1 MDAPLLKPPTPFQ
14 IRQELEESILHELLG
29 PAGGINE
36 EINERHVYERY
47 LVGMLAP
54 LNNSYEAPGTDDEL
68 AVGNDNGEE
77 GTVEAPNPFGKTI
90 FPSSLGMTFCLEG
103 EVSVIR
109 VTARWG
115 RYEKAYSDSETTDKG
130 NPRRVW
136 KREQINEQK
145 KITLQD
151 GELRTWDVKP
161 SVVVTGIARRQDAQW
176 IVSLFLVNGQQELEI
191 NKDPAWLFQP
201 ELIVE
206 SPDPAN
212 PAIFCRRSGKRKAG
226 KSDPNFFDEEM
237 AMEMLYRKCTEFAI
251 GHGVS
256 VHATPDPNNYEQ
268 AVRIETKVVP
278 SWEVAKVTP
287 PGKDE
292 IRALAGLV
300 LSMKELAETPDG
312 ELASKLNPLPD
323 AYREWIEEQER
334 KIPGLADEY
343 KLGAQQ
349 AVSNCRNTLK
359 RIRDGVVLIS
369 TNPEAAEAFRF
380 ANRAMYL
387 QRVQTLKAMKKRS
400 GAGNDEAAALSPSEE
415 NPTWY
420 PFQLAFLLLNLP
432 SLTDL
437 NHPDRTSETHGISDL
452 LWFPTGGGKT
462 EAYLGLTAYT
472 LGIRRL
478 QGDRYGR
485 DGENGVAVLMR
496 YTLRLLTLQ
505 QFQRAAALIC
515 ACEEIRRNEPSK
527 WGRNPFRIGLW
538 VGGIT
543 TPNKTGESKEAI
555 EKIRSNQAYQIS
567 NGTPHQ
573 LTNCPWC
580 GHVIDPKSNIVV
592 ESFPGGSART
602 IIYCGDPMGNCPFSS
617 AQSEGEGLPV
627 LVVDEEIY
635 RRLPALL
642 IATVDKFAQMPWNGA
657 VQMLFGQV
665 NGYCDR
671 HGFRS
676 PEIED
681 KDRHNAGGRYPRAQ
695 TTPRTALRPP
705 DLIIQDEL
713 HLISGPLGSLVGLY
727 ETAVDSLCS
736 WEANGQTVRPKVIAS
751 TATIRQARD
760 QIYKLFL
767 RNVQIFPPQCID
779 IEDNFFSKQRETGE
793 RYPGRRYLGICAPGK
808 RLKAALIRVYVAQ
821 LSAAQA
827 MYEKYG
833 SIVDPWMTL
842 VGYFNSIRE
851 LGGMRRMIDDDVAA
865 RLQKMDRRGLA
876 IRKYLVTRELT
887 SRITS
892 TDIPFILDQL
902 EKAFDPT
909 KTPQEIPPR
918 ERPIDVLLAT
928 NMISVG
934 VDVSR
939 LGTMITAGQPKS
951 TAEYIQA
958 TSRVGRSK
966 PGLVITVYNWA
977 RPRDLSHYE
986 AFENF
991 HARFYQHV
999 EALSLTPFSSG
1010 AVDRGLAALL
1020 VSLVRLRGMEFNGN
1034 ERAAV
1039 IQSSHPVVQEAIKSI
1054 AARAANVAGNQT
1066 GEFVEQFLKS
1076 KLDVWLKRAKPMQGG
1091 DTLGYKTDNQRQNIG
1106 LLQDPYSAAQGE
1118 FVCLQSLRN
1127 VEPLSNLILRP
1138 GFLDPQNDRL
1148 PEPMGQPDS
1157 PAIDEYAEE
1166 EE

>member
-1 MDAPLLKPPTPFQ
+1 MDTPVLTPPTPFQ
-14 IRQELEESILHELLG
+14 IRQELEAMILHELLG
-29 PAGGINE
+29 PAGGSDE
-36 EINERHVYERY
+36 EVNERHIYERY

-54 LNNSYEAPGTDDEL
+54 LNNSYEAPGGDDEL
-68 AVGNDNGEE
+68 AVGDGSEEE
-77 GTVEAPNPFGKTI
+77 GVVEAPNPFSKTI
-90 FPSSLGMTFCLEG
+90 FPSTLGLTFCVDG
-103 EVSVIR
+103 EESAIQ

-115 RYEKAYSDSETTDKG
+115 KYEKAYSETLTTDKG
-130 NPRRVW
+130 NPKRVW
-136 KREQINEQK
+136 KREQIEERK
-145 KITLQD
+145 KIA
-151 GELRTWDVKP
+151 LREGDLKAWEVKP
-161 SVVVTGIARRQDAQW
+161 AVVITGIARRQDDQW
-176 IVSLFLVNGQQELEI
+176 IVSLFLVNGQQEPET
-191 NKDPAWLFQP
+191 NKDSAWLFQP

-206 SPDPAN
+206 STDPSR
-212 PAIFCRRSGKRKAG
+212 PAIFCRRSSKRKPG
-226 KSDPNFFDEEM
+226 KSDPNYFAEEM
-237 AMEMLYRKCTEFAI
+237 AMEMLYRKRTEFAV
-251 GHGVS
+251 GHNVS
-256 VHATPDPNNYEQ
+256 VHATPDPENYEQ

-278 SWEVAKVTP
+278 AWEVAKVTP

-292 IRALAGLV
+292 IPALAGLS
-300 LSMKELAETPDG
+300 LSMKELGETPDG
-312 ELASKLNPLPD
+312 ELAAKLNPLAE
-323 AYREWIEEQER
+323 AYEQWIKEQEQ
-334 KIPGLADEY
+334 KIPGLAGEY
-343 KLGAQQ
+343 KSVAQQ
-349 AVSNCRNTLK
+349 AVANCKTTLN
-359 RIRDGVVLIS
+359 RIKEGIALIS
-369 TNPEAAEAFRF
+369 ANPEAAESFRF

-387 QRVQTLKAMKKRS
+387 QRAQSLKAMKRR
-400 GAGNDEAAALSPSEE
+400 GGQDATLGPSED

-432 SLTDL
+432 GLTDP
-437 NHPDRTSETHGISDL
+437 NHPDRTGETNAVSDL

-478 QGDRYGR
+478 QRGRYER
-485 DGENGVAVLMR
+485 DGEHGVAVLMR

-505 QFQRAAALIC
+505 QFQRASALIC
-515 ACEEIRRNEPSK
+515 ACEAIRRDDPEK
-527 WGRNPFRIGLW
+527 WGDNPFRLGLW
-538 VGGIT
+538 VGGGA
-543 TPNKTGESKEAI
+543 TPNKTEHSREAI
-555 EKIRSNQAYQIS
+555 EKIRSNQAYQII

-580 GHVIDPKSNIVV
+580 GYAIDPKSNIIV
-592 ESFPGGSART
+592 EGFPAGSART
-602 IIYCGDPMGNCPFSS
+602 IIYCGDPMGDCPFTNT
-617 AQSEGEGLPV
+617 QSEGEGLPV
-627 LVVDEEIY
+627 MVVDEEIY
-635 RRLPALL
+635 RRLPSLL

-657 VQMLFGQV
+657 TQMLFGQV
-665 NGYCDR
+665 NGYCNR
-671 HGFRS
+671 HGFVS

-681 KDRHNAGGRYPRAQ
+681 KTSHNASGNYPRAK

-736 WEANGQTVRPKVIAS
+736 WQVNGRTVRPKVVAS

-760 QIYKLFL
+760 QIYNLFL
-767 RNVQIFPPQCID
+767 RDVQIFPPQCID
-779 IEDNFFSKQRETGE
+779 IEDNFFSRQRETSE
-793 RYPGRRYLGICAPGK
+793 QYPGRRYLGICAPGK

-827 MYEKYG
+827 LYEKYG
-833 SIVDPWMTL
+833 SVVDPWMTL

-876 IRKYLVTRELT
+876 VRRNLIPKELT
-887 SRITS
+887 SRVGS

-902 EKAFDPT
+902 EKTFDPA
-909 KTPQEIPPR
+909 KDPKEIPAK

-939 LGTMITAGQPKS
+939 LGAMIAAGQPKS

-986 AFENF
+986 GFENF

-1020 VSLVRLRGMEFNGN
+1020 VSLVRLRGVEFNAN
-1034 ERAAV
+1034 ERAAAM
-1039 IQSSHPVVQEAIKSI
+1039 QSSHPVVQEAIKSI

-1066 GEFVEQFLKS
+1066 GEFVEQSLKS
-1076 KLDVWLKRAKPMQGG
+1076 KLDVWLKRAKPIPGG
-1091 DTLGYKTDNQRQNIG
+1091 DTLGYKTDTKKQNIG
-1106 LLQDPYSAAQGE
+1106 LLQDPYLATSGD

-1127 VEPLSNLILRP
+1127 VEPLANLILRP
-1138 GFLDPQNDRL
+1138 GFLDAQTDRL
-1148 PEPMGQPDS
+1148 PEPWEQPAAA
-1157 PAIDEYAEE
+1157 PVDEYAEE
-1166 EE
+1166 DGE

>member
-1 MDAPLLKPPTPFQ
+1 
-14 IRQELEESILHELLG
+14 
-29 PAGGINE
+29 
-36 EINERHVYERY
+36 
-47 LVGMLAP
+47 
-54 LNNSYEAPGTDDEL
+54 
-68 AVGNDNGEE
+68 
-77 GTVEAPNPFGKTI
+77 
-90 FPSSLGMTFCLEG
+90 
-103 EVSVIR
+103 
-109 VTARWG
+109 
-115 RYEKAYSDSETTDKG
+115 
-130 NPRRVW
+130 
-136 KREQINEQK
+136 
-145 KITLQD
+145 
-151 GELRTWDVKP
+151 
-161 SVVVTGIARRQDAQW
+161 
-176 IVSLFLVNGQQELEI
+176 
-191 NKDPAWLFQP
+191 
-201 ELIVE
+201 
-206 SPDPAN
+206 
-212 PAIFCRRSGKRKAG
+212 
-226 KSDPNFFDEEM
+226 
-237 AMEMLYRKCTEFAI
+237 
-251 GHGVS
+251 
-256 VHATPDPNNYEQ
+256 
-268 AVRIETKVVP
+268 
-278 SWEVAKVTP
+278 
-287 PGKDE
+287 
-292 IRALAGLV
+292 
-300 LSMKELAETPDG
+300 
-312 ELASKLNPLPD
+312 
-323 AYREWIEEQER
+323 
-334 KIPGLADEY
+334 
-343 KLGAQQ
+343 
-349 AVSNCRNTLK
+349 
-359 RIRDGVVLIS
+359 
-369 TNPEAAEAFRF
+369 
-380 ANRAMYL
+380 
-387 QRVQTLKAMKKRS
+387 
-400 GAGNDEAAALSPSEE
+400 
-415 NPTWY
+415 
-420 PFQLAFLLLNLP
+420 
-432 SLTDL
+432 
-437 NHPDRTSETHGISDL
+437 
-452 LWFPTGGGKT
+452 
-462 EAYLGLTAYT
+462 
-472 LGIRRL
+472 
-478 QGDRYGR
+478 
-485 DGENGVAVLMR
+485 
-496 YTLRLLTLQ
+496 
-505 QFQRAAALIC
+505 
-515 ACEEIRRNEPSK
+515 
-527 WGRNPFRIGLW
+527 
-538 VGGIT
+538 
-543 TPNKTGESKEAI
+543 
-555 EKIRSNQAYQIS
+555 
-567 NGTPHQ
+567 
-573 LTNCPWC
+573 
-580 GHVIDPKSNIVV
+580 
-592 ESFPGGSART
+592 
-602 IIYCGDPMGNCPFSS
+602 
-617 AQSEGEGLPV
+617 
-627 LVVDEEIY
+627 
-635 RRLPALL
+635 
-642 IATVDKFAQMPWNGA
+642 
-657 VQMLFGQV
+657 
-665 NGYCDR
+665 
-671 HGFRS
+671 
-676 PEIED
+676 
-681 KDRHNAGGRYPRAQ
+681 
-695 TTPRTALRPP
+695 
-705 DLIIQDEL
+705 
-713 HLISGPLGSLVGLY
+713 SGPLGSLVGLY

>member
-1 MDAPLLKPPTPFQ
+1 MNASVLNPTTPFQ
-14 IRQELEESILHELLG
+14 IRQELEGLILHELLG
-29 PAGGINE
+29 PAGGADE
-36 EINERHVYERY
+36 EVNERHVYERY

-54 LNNSYEAPGTDDEL
+54 LNSTYEAPGGDDEL
-68 AVGNDNGEE
+68 AVGNDDGEE
-77 GTVEAPNPFGKTI
+77 GTVEAPTPFSKTI
-90 FPSSLGMTFCLEG
+90 FPSSLGMTFCVEG
-103 EVSVIR
+103 EVPAIQ

-115 RYEKAYSDSETTDKG
+115 RYAKAHSETLTTDKG
-130 NPRRVW
+130 NPKRVW
-136 KREQINEQK
+136 KREQIEERK
-145 KITLQD
+145 TIA
-151 GELRTWDVKP
+151 LREGDLKAWVVKP
-161 SVVVTGIARRQDAQW
+161 AVVVTGIARRQNGQW
-176 IVSLFLVNGQQELEI
+176 IVSLFLVNGQQETET
-191 NKDPAWLFQP
+191 NKDTAWLFQP

-206 SPDPAN
+206 ATEPSN
-212 PAIFCRRSGKRKAG
+212 PAIFCRRSSKRQPG
-226 KSDPNFFDEEM
+226 KSDPNFYAEEM
-237 AMEMLYRKCTEFAI
+237 AMEMLYRKRTEFAV

-256 VHATPDPNNYEQ
+256 VHATPNPENYEQ
-268 AVRIETKVVP
+268 AIKIETKVAP
-278 SWEVAKVTP
+278 AWEVAKVTA

-292 IRALAGLV
+292 IPALTGLV

-312 ELASKLNPLPD
+312 KLAKNLNPLAE
-323 AYREWIEEQER
+323 AYDQWIAEQAQ
-334 KIPGLADEY
+334 KIPGLDGEY
-343 KLGAQQ
+343 QMVAEQ
-349 AVSNCRNTLK
+349 AVANCRTTLN
-359 RIRDGVVLIS
+359 RIKEGITLIS

-380 ANRAMYL
+380 ANCAMYL
-387 QRVQTLKAMKKRS
+387 QRVQSLKAMKRRV
-400 GAGNDEAAALSPSEE
+400 GQDVTLSSSEE
-415 NPTWY
+415 NQTWY

-437 NHPDRTSETHGISDL
+437 NHPDRTSDTNAVSDL

-478 QGDRYGR
+478 QGDRFGR
-485 DGENGVAVLMR
+485 DGQRGVAVLMR

-505 QFQRAAALIC
+505 QFQRASALIC
-515 ACEEIRRNEPSK
+515 ACEAIRRDEPEK
-527 WGRNPFRIGLW
+527 WGADSFRIGLW
-538 VGGIT
+538 VGGST
-543 TPNKTGESKEAI
+543 TPNKTSHSKDAV
-555 EKIRSNQAYQIS
+555 EKIRSNQAYQITS
-567 NGTPHQ
+567 GTPHQ

-580 GHVIDPKSNIVV
+580 GYAIDPKSNIIV
-592 ESFPGGSART
+592 EGFPSGNART
-602 IIYCGDPMGNCPFSS
+602 IIYCGDPMGDCLFGS

-627 LVVDEEIY
+627 MVVDEEIY
-635 RRLPALL
+635 RRLPSLL

-657 VQMLFGQV
+657 TQMLFGQV

-681 KDRHNAGGRYPRAQ
+681 KDRHNAAGNYPRAQ

-736 WEANGQTVRPKVIAS
+736 WEVNGHTVRPKVIAS
-751 TATIRQARD
+751 TATIRQARE
-760 QIYKLFL
+760 QIYSLFL

-779 IEDNFFSKQRETGE
+779 IEDNFFSRQRETGE
-793 RYPGRRYLGICAPGK
+793 QYPGRRYLGICAPGK

-821 LSAAQA
+821 LSAAQSL
-827 MYEKYG
+827 YEKYG
-833 SIVDPWMTL
+833 SLVDPWMTL

-851 LGGMRRMIDDDVAA
+851 LGGMRRMIDDDVAS
-865 RLQKMDRRGLA
+865 RLQKMDKRGLA
-876 IRKYLVTRELT
+876 IRRYLLPRELT
-887 SRITS
+887 SRISS
-892 TDIPFILDQL
+892 TDIPFVLDQL
-902 EKAFDPT
+902 EKTFDPA
-909 KTPQEIPPR
+909 KDPKEIPPG

-939 LGTMITAGQPKS
+939 LGVMIAAGQPKS

-986 AFENF
+986 GFENF

-999 EALSLTPFSSG
+999 EALSLTPFSSD

-1020 VSLVRLRGMEFNGN
+1020 VSLVRLRGVEFNGN
-1034 ERAAV
+1034 ERAAA
-1039 IQSSHPVVQEAIKSI
+1039 IQSSHPVVQAAIKII

-1066 GEFVEQFLKS
+1066 GELVEQYLKS
-1076 KLDVWLKRAKPMQGG
+1076 KLDVWLKRAKPIPGG
-1091 DTLGYKTDNQRQNIG
+1091 DTLGYKTDKQKQNIG
-1106 LLQDPYSAAQGE
+1106 LLQDPYLATSGE

-1127 VEPLSNLILRP
+1127 VEPLSNLLLRS
-1138 GFLDPQNDRL
+1138 GFLDAQTDRL
-1148 PEPMGQPDS
+1148 PQAWEQSATPPV
-1157 PAIDEYAEE
+1157 DEYTEE
-1166 EE
+1166 EEA